1 MGLFVV
7 LIAIITLKTTY
18 PLTKNAMPIKRASPK
33 TVSETEV
40 IKTIK
45 DWLALKKI
53 YTLRLQTGSLMT
65 SYNGNKVMVPLC
77 PTGTPD
83 LFTLINGKA
92 VFFEVKKDEAGM
104 AEWRK
109 RVDKFIK
116 TGFEPV
122 SYTREIAQYK
132 AKLQIEKNG
141 GRVFLVCDLL
151 EVERI
156 VNEIQHESHS

>member
-1 MGLFVV
+1 MPS
-7 LIAIITLKTTY
+7 KS
-18 PLTKNAMPIKRASPK
+18 PLT
-33 TVSETEV
+33 ETKV
-40 IKTIK
+40 VKTIK

-65 SYNGNKVMVPLC
+65 SYNGNRVMVPLC

-83 LFTLINGKA
+83 LFTLIKGKA

-104 AEWRK
+104 IEWNK
-109 RVDKFIK
+109 RVNKFIK

-122 SYTREIAQYK
+122 SYAREIAQYK

-141 GRVFLVCDLL
+141 GLCFLVCDVL
-151 EVERI
+151 EVEKI
-156 VNEIQHESHS
+156 VNQLLNESDS